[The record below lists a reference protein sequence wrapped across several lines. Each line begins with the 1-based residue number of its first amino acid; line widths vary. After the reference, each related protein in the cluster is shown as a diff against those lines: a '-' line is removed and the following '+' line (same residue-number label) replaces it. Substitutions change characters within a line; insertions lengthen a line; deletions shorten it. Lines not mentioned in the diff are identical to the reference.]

1 MTELR
6 PDMLLLIAVIGC
18 LTAAISGQ
26 TTLTSPTLSEKLD
39 NVRSMGNLT
48 SDIGKKPV
56 RLVNRTGLCSGTVQV
71 KMSGSWQPVCE
82 DFWSNEASLA
92 VCREL
97 NCVGMETMVSTA
109 TPAPERPEHLPVGN
123 RTVVLNDTWD
133 SPLPLRCDQGD
144 WESCQ
149 VQPSVCT
156 SGRSTKV
163 NCSEVHT
170 AVRLVDGGD
179 PCAGRVELKDEGSW
193 GTVCDDAWDLN
204 DANVVCR
211 QLGCGQAVEALEG
224 SYFQKGE
231 GPIHLDEVNCSGS
244 ELSLWE
250 CPAQRNHDCG
260 HKEDASVICSGSW
273 TFNTSLIP
281 KTSSRP
287 QLLTTAS
294 FVPIGKQKK
303 ESWEQLPLIFCII
316 LGVLLLASLI
326 TLTFIFL
333 KAKGKYALPTTE
345 NHNQRTSTATF
356 GGSNSYQEV
365 SVIVPKEE
373 APKPSQQVKAPP
385 SKDPVSDS
393 DSDYEFYDFHTQPPV
408 PLSTFYNSQKHRVT
422 EDMAQQSRFR
432 MPPLQED
439 APAALLRAARGTAAS
454 PAPLRGKVTATVP
467 PASCLSPTSEA
478 FLRRGTFWS
487 RLPTWSWRGPGPLC
501 LMYVSWLLRTARG
514 TTANPAPL
522 LGKITATVP
531 PASCLSPTSKAFLQ
545 RGTFWSHLPTWSWL
559 GPGPLFLEAT
569 LESFQQ
575 DQRLRTAPAP
585 PLGSAT
591 RILAHLRSLPPCL
604 LCVQSHLPQQ
614 SRAVMKMIHLVKIMM
629 TSELRRARPR
639 EREGRIPVDSC
650 TADLPFLPSC
660 LPS

>member
-333 KAKGKYALPTTE
+333 KAKGKY
-345 NHNQRTSTATF
+345 
-356 GGSNSYQEV
+356 
-365 SVIVPKEE
+365 
-373 APKPSQQVKAPP
+373 
-385 SKDPVSDS
+385 D
-393 DSDYEFYDFHTQPPV
+393 
-408 PLSTFYNSQKHRVT
+408 SQKHRVT

-439 APAALLRAARGTAAS
+439 APV
-454 PAPLRGKVTATVP
+454 PAPQ
-467 PASCLSPTSEA
+467 SCPRHSSESSTSSGE
-478 FLRRGTFWS
+478 GY
-487 RLPTWSWRGPGPLC
+487 C
-501 LMYVSWLLRTARG
+501 
-514 TTANPAPL
+514 N
-522 LGKITATVP
+522 
-531 PASCLSPTSKAFLQ
+531 SPTSKLPQSNF
-545 RGTFWSHLPTWSWL
+545 RGFSSERNI
-559 GPGPLFLEAT
+559 LEPPPNLELAGSRAT
-569 LESFQQ
+569 LPDVRLLASQNCPRHNSESSTSSGEDYCNSPTSKLPQSNFQGFSSE
-575 DQRLRTAPAP
+575 RNILEP
-585 PLGSAT
+585 PPNLELAGSRATLLGSHS
-591 RILAHLRSLPPCL
+591 RIVSAGPAAEDSSSTSSGECYENFGSSQEPP
-604 LCVQSHLPQQ
+604 
-614 SRAVMKMIHLVKIMM
+614 
-629 TSELRRARPR
+629 T
-639 EREGRIPVDSC
+639 
-650 TADLPFLPSC
+650 LPFVCPEPPTTAVTGSHEDD
-660 LPS
+660 SSSEDYDDIGAS

>member
-333 KAKGKYALPTTE
+333 KAKGKYDA
-345 NHNQRTSTATF
+345 
-356 GGSNSYQEV
+356 
-365 SVIVPKEE
+365 
-373 APKPSQQVKAPP
+373 
-385 SKDPVSDS
+385 
-393 DSDYEFYDFHTQPPV
+393 PV
-408 PLSTFYNSQKHRVT
+408 PAPQSCPRHSSESSTSSGEGYCN
-422 EDMAQQSRFR
+422 
-432 MPPLQED
+432 
-439 APAALLRAARGTAAS
+439 
-454 PAPLRGKVTATVP
+454 
-467 PASCLSPTSEA
+467 
-478 FLRRGTFWS
+478 
-487 RLPTWSWRGPGPLC
+487 
-501 LMYVSWLLRTARG
+501 
-514 TTANPAPL
+514 
-522 LGKITATVP
+522 
-531 PASCLSPTSKAFLQ
+531 SPTSKLPQSNF
-545 RGTFWSHLPTWSWL
+545 RGFSSERNI
-559 GPGPLFLEAT
+559 LEPPPNLELAGSRAT
-569 LESFQQ
+569 LPDVRLLASQNCPRHNSESSTSSGEDYCNSPTSKLPQSNFQGFSSE
-575 DQRLRTAPAP
+575 RNILEP
-585 PLGSAT
+585 PPNLELAGSRATLLGSHS
-591 RILAHLRSLPPCL
+591 RIVSAGPAAEDSSSTSSGECYENFGSSQEPP
-604 LCVQSHLPQQ
+604 
-614 SRAVMKMIHLVKIMM
+614 
-629 TSELRRARPR
+629 T
-639 EREGRIPVDSC
+639 
-650 TADLPFLPSC
+650 LPFVCPEPPTTAVTGSHEDD
-660 LPS
+660 SSSEDYDDIGAS